1 MAQWSF
7 KIRSFKSMK
16 KNIFMWRLRRFINQ
30 GNLSGVIS
38 LACLIL
44 FGFFSQ
50 AGAANGGHDAPG
62 AADKG
67 AIHIK
72 SDLMEVL
79 DQKGTVVFTG
89 HVVATRDDM
98 VIDADRLEVF
108 YSKQEQQPAKSAQDG
123 KKAIDRIVATGH
135 VRVTK
140 GSKVATGERA
150 IYEKQAEKITLVGSA
165 QVWDGPNRVKGET
178 ITMFLNE
185 NRSIVQGG
193 GKEKVEAV
201 VYPSEK

>member
-1 MAQWSF
+1 ME
-7 KIRSFKSMK
+7 
-16 KNIFMWRLRRFINQ
+16 KNIFIWRLRCFINQ
-30 GNLSGVIS
+30 GILYGVIS
-38 LACLIL
+38 LTCLIL
-44 FGFFSQ
+44 FGLSSQ
-50 AGAANGGHDAPG
+50 AVAANGGHDMQNAS
-62 AADKG
+62 DKG

-108 YSKQEQQPAKSAQDG
+108 YSKREQQQTKTAQAQDD
-123 KKAIDRIVATGH
+123 KKSIDRIVATGH

-140 GSKVATGERA
+140 GGKVATGEKA

>member
-1 MAQWSF
+1 
-7 KIRSFKSMK
+7 MK
-16 KNIFMWRLRRFINQ
+16 KDIFMRWLCCLVGQDNLLRVFS
-30 GNLSGVIS
+30 LS
-38 LACLIL
+38 CFIL
-44 FGFFSQ
+44 FALFLSQ
-50 AGAANGGHDAPG
+50 AGAANDGHDASNVT
-62 AADKG
+62 DKG

-98 VIDADRLEVF
+98 IIDADRLEVF
-108 YSKQEQQPAKSAQDG
+108 YSKQEQHAPKADQTG
-123 KKAIDRIVATGH
+123 NKAIDRIVATGH
-135 VRVTK
+135 VRITK
-140 GSKVATGERA
+140 GGKVATGEKA

-165 QVWDGPNRVKGET
+165 QVWDGPNRVKGDT

-185 NRSIVQGG
+185 NRSVVQGG
-193 GKEKVEAV
+193 GKGKVEAV

>member
-1 MAQWSF
+1 ME
-7 KIRSFKSMK
+7 KD
-16 KNIFMWRLRRFINQ
+16 IFTWRLCR
-30 GNLSGVIS
+30 LAHSIS
-38 LACLIL
+38 LFGVFSLTCLTM
-44 FGFFSQ
+44 FGFALPGFSQ
-50 AGAANGGHDAPG
+50 TGAVKGGQEVTNAQ
-62 AADKG
+62 DKG

-89 HVVATRDDM
+89 HVVATRDDII
-98 VIDADRLEVF
+98 IDSDRLEVF
-108 YSKQEQQPAKSAQDG
+108 YSKQEQSAKTAQDG

-135 VRVTK
+135 VRITK
-140 GSKVATGERA
+140 DGKVATGEKA
-150 IYEKQAEKITLVGSA
+150 IYEKQAEKITLIGAA
-165 QVWDGPNRVKGET
+165 QVWEGLNRVKGDT

-185 NRSIVQGG
+185 NRSVVQGG